1 MKLQDEINGLLKKVR
16 QSLPAETAAIM
27 AGAMKKLQ
35 ESGITDHACRKGARA
50 PSFELP
56 SARGERVSSSALLN
70 QGPLVIS
77 FYRGSW

>member
-1 MKLQDEINGLLKKVR
+1 MKLRDEINDLLKKVI

-27 AGAMKKLQ
+27 ASAMKKLQ
-35 ESGITDHACRKGARA
+35 ESGITDHACRKGDRLRA
-50 PSFELP
+50 FELP
-56 SARGERVSSSALLN
+56 NAHGETVSSSSLLK

>member
-1 MKLQDEINGLLKKVR
+1 MKLQDEINSLLKKVI

-27 AGAMKKLQ
+27 AGAMIKLQ
-35 ESGITDHACRKGARA
+35 ESGITDCACRKGDRA
-50 PSFELP
+50 PAFELP
-56 SARGERVSSSALLN
+56 GARGALISSSSLLN

>member
-1 MKLQDEINGLLKKVR
+1 MKLRDEINGLLKKVI

-35 ESGITDHACRKGARA
+35 ESGITDRACRKGDRLPA
-50 PSFELP
+50 FELP
-56 SARGERVSSSALLN
+56 NVHGEMLSSSSLLK